1 MLKPKSIRFTL
12 KSQANI
18 RFRFLQIAIA
28 AVAIVLII
36 VSYIIG
42 TLHIKQQQTNRR
54 LHVIEELNTIGNRLE
69 GIVRST
75 FNLTQGMVHLIRYQG
90 NISTPQFEALCK
102 MAMEENSYIRNV
114 ALAPNNVVEMVYP
127 LKGNEKAIGLSYL
140 ERDDQKPSV
149 IRAMELKSPILAG
162 PVNLVQGGVGLINR
176 SPVCIE
182 CNSDSEPKYWGVV
195 SVVAHY
201 DAILYDAGIF
211 SSRTLRIALQ
221 GHDGLGSSGKV
232 IAGDSLLL
240 DLDPVIIDVM
250 VPGGSW
256 RLIGIPSSGWG
267 ENNIFNSNYFI
278 ISMVITILIVTFL
291 SILIFINQ
299 KVRYKNLQLAQEI
312 GERNKIEHE
321 LKQAKEAAEEANRV
335 KSVFLANMSHEIRTP
350 MNAIQGFTD
359 LILRGSVDPDSTMD
373 YIEIIN
379 NSAKQL
385 LGVINDIIDVS
396 IIEVGHLKIID
407 ESVILNGLL
416 NDIHLLNYNNA
427 KIKGINLLVRCGLS
441 DGYDTIT
448 IDGHRL
454 SQIINNLVSNALK
467 FTASGS
473 VEFGYTVEG
482 KNLKFF
488 VSDTGIGIPEQYHQ
502 VIFERFRQADEQLSR
517 NYGGVGLGL
526 SICKSIIEI
535 MGGQIWFESE
545 VNKGTTFYFTLPYL
559 KEQSEVSP
567 KVDFDKHIGN
577 YKGKNILI
585 AEDDDFNY
593 MLLEVLV
600 EKTQASVLRACN
612 GQEAVEIFDSH
623 PGIDLVL
630 MDIKM
635 PVMNGYEAI
644 ALIRKRNGK
653 VPIIAQSAFAMAE
666 EKQFA
671 INAGC
676 NYYIT
681 KPINHQELYDTLKSV
696 FGV

>member
-1 MLKPKSIRFTL
+1 MQNKE
-12 KSQANI
+12 NI
-18 RFRFLQIAIA
+18 RYRVMQLALLALAVVMLLVNYFIGSLQ
-28 AVAIVLII
+28 
-36 VSYIIG
+36 
-42 TLHIKQQQTNRR
+42 IKQQKSDKRF
-54 LHVIEELNTIGNRLE
+54 HVIEELTTIGNRLE

-75 FNLTQGMVHLIRYQG
+75 FNLTQGMVHLIRHQG
-90 NISTPQFEALCK
+90 NISAPQFESLSK
-102 MAMEENSYIRNV
+102 MAIEENSYIRNI
-114 ALAPNNVVEMVYP
+114 ALAPNNVIAMVFP
-127 LKGNEKAIGLSYL
+127 LRSNEKALGFNYL
-140 ERDDQKPSV
+140 ESDDQRPSV
-149 IRAMELKSPILAG
+149 LRSMELRSPVLAG

-176 SPVCIE
+176 SPVYLD
-182 CNSDSEPKYWGVV
+182 CNSNSSIVYWGVV

-211 SSRTLRIALQ
+211 SSKTLRIALQ
-221 GHDGLGSSGKV
+221 GHDGLGSMGSV
-232 IAGDSLLL
+232 IAGDSVLLES
-240 DLDPVIIDVM
+240 DPVIIDVM
-250 VPGGSW
+250 IPGGRW
-256 RLIGIPSSGWG
+256 RLIGLPTLGWG
-267 ENNIFNSNYFI
+267 NGSVFDSNYFI
-278 ISMVITILIVTFL
+278 ISMVITLLILAFL
-291 SILIFINQ
+291 ATLIQVNHRIRIKNSLLAKEISERQ
-299 KVRYKNLQLAQEI
+299 KVEL
-312 GERNKIEHE
+312 E

-359 LILRGSVDPDSTMD
+359 LILRGSVDPESTMD

-385 LGVINDIIDVS
+385 LSVINDLIDVS
-396 IIEVGHLKIID
+396 IIEVGQLKII
-407 ESVILNGLL
+407 EEKICLNSLL
-416 NDIHLLNYNNA
+416 NDIHLLNFNNA
-427 KIKGINLLVRCGLS
+427 KIKGISLLVRCGLS
-441 DGYDTIT
+441 DGSDTIT

-454 SQIINNLVSNALK
+454 SQVINNLVSNAIK
-467 FTASGS
+467 FTAAGS
-473 VEFGYTVEG
+473 VEFGYTVEE

-517 NYGGVGLGL
+517 NFGGVGLGL
-526 SICKSIIEI
+526 SICKSIIEF
-535 MGGQIWFESE
+535 MGGQIWFETE
-545 VNKGTTFYFTLPYL
+545 ENKGTTFFFTLPYL
-559 KEQSEVSP
+559 MEKGEVAP
-567 KVDFDKHIGN
+567 KIDFDKHIGN
-577 YKGKNILI
+577 YTGKTILI

-600 EKTQASVLRACN
+600 EKTHASVLRACN

-623 PGIDLVL
+623 PGIDLVF

-644 ALIRKRNGK
+644 ALIRKRNSNI
-653 VPIIAQSAFAMAE
+653 PIIAQSAFAMAE

-681 KPINHQELYDTLKSV
+681 KPINHQELYDTLKLV